1 MKIQKI
7 KPKLKKASCQENPEI
22 RINYQKARYKNNP
35 KIQIEYQ
42 KRRYQGTQEL
52 YKKCKQ
58 INKVHEMAN
67 KKGCGKLEN
76 FFQQGKQGPYY
87 TIQYVIESSTNS
99 L

>member
-1 MKIQKI
+1 
-7 KPKLKKASCQENPEI
+7 
-22 RINYQKARYKNNP
+22 
-35 KIQIEYQ
+35 
-42 KRRYQGTQEL
+42 
-52 YKKCKQ
+52 
-58 INKVHEMAN
+58 MAN